1 MIEAIKKIVRA
12 LLTSRKPATSN
23 WFQEDFNTLTSQV
36 QNIDQRFTLSSSD
49 FYPCLKDRTST
60 TRLDRHYIYHPA
72 WAARIIAHT
81 SPAVH
86 VDISSTLHFSTML
99 SAFVNTEFYDYRP
112 AEVEL
117 SNFLSKHANLTQL
130 FFDNNSVQSLS
141 CMHTVEHVGLGRYG
155 DPVDYDGDLK
165 AMAELARVLAPGG
178 CLLFVT
184 PVGCENRIFFNAHR
198 IYTAP
203 TIAKYF
209 ASLGLKLVEFSYI
222 PETSGGM
229 IKAQPQSFETT
240 DQYGCGCFWFT
251 KTV

>member
-1 MIEAIKKIVRA
+1 MIRTIKKIVRT
-12 LLTSRKPATSN
+12 LLPSPKQVGTK
-23 WFQEDFNTLTSQV
+23 WLQENYDTLTSQE
-36 QNIDQRFTLSSSD
+36 QNSESRFILSKSD
-49 FYPCLKDRTST
+49 FYPCLNDRTAI

-99 SAFVNTEFYDYRP
+99 SAFVKTEFYDYRP

-117 SNFLSKHANLTQL
+117 DNFLSERANLTQL
-130 FFDNNSVQSLS
+130 FFETNSVHSLS

-184 PVGCENRIFFNAHR
+184 PVGIENRIFFNAHR
-198 IYTAP
+198 VYTAS
-203 TIAKYF
+203 TIADHLT
-209 ASLGLKLVEFSYI
+209 SLGLKLVEFSYI
-222 PETSGGM
+222 PENSGGM
-229 IKAQPQSFETT
+229 VKAQPQSFVTA
-240 DQYGCGCFWFT
+240 DKYGCGCFWFT
-251 KTV
+251 K

>member
-1 MIEAIKKIVRA
+1 MIRTIKKIVRT
-12 LLTSRKPATSN
+12 LLPSRKQVETK
-23 WFQEDFNTLTSQV
+23 WFREDYDTLTIQEQKSES
-36 QNIDQRFTLSSSD
+36 RFILSRSD
-49 FYPCLKDRTST
+49 FYPCLNDRTST
-60 TRLDRHYIYHPA
+60 TRLDRHYVYHPA

-99 SAFVNTEFYDYRP
+99 SAFVKTEFYDYRP

-117 SNFLSKHANLTQL
+117 NNFLSERANLTQL
-130 FFDNNSVQSLS
+130 FFDNNSVPSLS

-184 PVGCENRIFFNAHR
+184 PVGIENRIFFNAHR
-198 IYTAP
+198 VYTAS
-203 TIAKYF
+203 TIADHF
-209 ASLGLKLVEFSYI
+209 TSLGLKLVEFSYI
-222 PETSGGM
+222 PENSGGM
-229 IKAQPQSFETT
+229 VKAQPQSFVTA
-240 DQYGCGCFWFT
+240 DKYGCGCFWFT
-251 KTV
+251 K

>member
-1 MIEAIKKIVRA
+1 MMIGIIKKIARK
-12 LLTSRKPATSN
+12 LLPFPKKVETK
-23 WFQEDFNTLTSQV
+23 WFQDDYEALKIQEQTTES
-36 QNIDQRFTLSSSD
+36 RFTISEAD
-49 FYPCLKDRTST
+49 FYPCLNDRTTT

-81 SPAVH
+81 APVVH

-99 SAFVNTEFYDYRP
+99 SAFVKTKFYDYRP

-117 SNFLSKHANLTQL
+117 DNFLSERANLTQL
-130 FFDNNSVQSLS
+130 SFETNSVPSIS

-155 DPVDYDGDLK
+155 DPMDYDGDLK
-165 AMAELARVLAPGG
+165 AMAELARVLAPEG

-198 IYTAP
+198 IYTAS
-203 TIAKYF
+203 TIADHF

-222 PETSGGM
+222 PEKRGGM
-229 IKAQPQSFETT
+229 VQARPENFTT
-240 DQYGCGCFWFT
+240 EDTYGCGCFWFT
-251 KTV
+251 K

>member
-1 MIEAIKKIVRA
+1 MSIISKTKQYLRKTIKSDSQWFDRDLKI
-12 LLTSRKPATSN
+12 LRK
-23 WFQEDFNTLTSQV
+23 QEEKARN
-36 QNIDQRFTLSSSD
+36 RFKFDTAD
-49 FYPCLKDRTST
+49 YIPCLNDRTDI

-99 SAFVNTEFYDYRP
+99 SAFVKTEFYDYRP

-117 SNFLSKHANLTQL
+117 DNFLSERANLTQL
-130 FFDNNSVQSLS
+130 FFETNSVHSLS

-184 PVGCENRIFFNAHR
+184 PVGIENRIFFNAHR
-198 IYTAP
+198 VYTAS
-203 TIAKYF
+203 TIADHLT
-209 ASLGLKLVEFSYI
+209 SLGLKLVEFYYI
-222 PETSGGM
+222 PENSGGM
-229 IKAQPQSFETT
+229 VKAQPQSFVTT
-240 DQYGCGCFWFT
+240 DKYGCGCFWFT
-251 KTV
+251 KIV